1 MIAFPTNERTPSEL
15 DLEHSKQ
22 DIALVRGLAKKGLLS
37 LDDMAGLAAR
47 LNEVLTSST
56 EERMKVAA
64 GKALVT
70 LQVSLLRLL
79 KDCALGSGGETNV
92 TNQQIN
98 IYVPDNGRE
107 TYLTNGNSNGRH

>member
-1 MIAFPTNERTPSEL
+1 
-15 DLEHSKQ
+15 
-22 DIALVRGLAKKGLLS
+22 LAKKGLLS